1 MQYKYSTELMTRHK
15 KYSTELGKKEKKTK
29 KTPHVAKVIL
39 HRAYAENR
47 KETLIKEYRKKTKSG
62 KKKNPI
68 EVERTKTQPNK
79 KKKIVR

>member
-1 MQYKYSTELMTRHK
+1 MQYKYSTQLMTRHK
-15 KYSTELGKKEKKTK
+15 KYSTELGKGKK